1 MYLLAVVVG
10 ERPAFGMSGWWG
22 EGVRRAS
29 GLVVVSSSLVSADG
43 EIGVVEG
50 SILRFLEG
58 GMVVEA
64 GLARFTPFWG
74 AAVWCSVE
82 LFLRFSG
89 FGVGFRACGLGES
102 FWSVFCSFFQLL
114 ERSLRSMVALLWR
127 HFWCCF
133 SGERFVPLF

>member
-1 MYLLAVVVG
+1 M
-10 ERPAFGMSGWWG
+10 
-22 EGVRRAS
+22 
-29 GLVVVSSSLVSADG
+29 VVSSSLVSADG

-58 GMVVEA
+58 GREA

-82 LFLRFSG
+82 LFLRFRG

-102 FWSVFCSFFQLL
+102 FWSVFRSFFQLL